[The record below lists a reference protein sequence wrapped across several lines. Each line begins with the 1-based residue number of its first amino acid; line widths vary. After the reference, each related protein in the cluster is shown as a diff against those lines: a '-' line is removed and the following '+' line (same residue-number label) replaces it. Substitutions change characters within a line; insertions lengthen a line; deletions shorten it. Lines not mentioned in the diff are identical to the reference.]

1 MNMCTVRSI
10 KNAIR
15 EKCQSQHDMESVEI
29 DRILQTLP
37 FTEHKT
43 LFDRPPMPKRPY
55 RSRKNK
61 KNI

>member
-1 MNMCTVRSI
+1 MCTVQSI
-10 KNAIR
+10 KNAIW
-15 EKCQSQHDMESVEI
+15 EKCQSQNDMESVEI
-29 DRILQTLP
+29 DRILQALP

-43 LFDRPPMPKRPY
+43 LFDRPPMPKPPY

>member
-1 MNMCTVRSI
+1 MCTVQSI

-29 DRILQTLP
+29 DRILQSLP
-37 FTEHKT
+37 FTEHIT
-43 LFDRPPMPKRPY
+43 LFARPPMPKRPY
-55 RSRKNK
+55 RPRKNK